1 MRHLQ
6 EQEIRDIANGSAILG
21 TGGGGDPYLGTLATL
36 AAMKEFGPPAML
48 QASELADDALIAFP
62 FIVGSPV
69 PGVEKFPFGLE
80 LVRAFRMLEDQLGR
94 SITAVMSAEIGGANS
109 MIPMS
114 LGARVGLP
122 VVDGDL
128 IGRAFPEIQ
137 LTTLTLHGLHASPF
151 ALADEHGNGVVMNVI
166 DNFWAERIA
175 RAVSIEF
182 GAICVGIAYPISG
195 QQCKIATLH
204 GTVSYAGSIG
214 RSLREAK
221 AGKLDL
227 VGAALEATGGVLLF
241 RGNILDV
248 RRRTQHGWAVGE
260 AKISGSETFGGSN
273 FEVRFQNENLVAIRD
288 GEMVASVPDLITI
301 LDAETGAAITTE
313 NLRYG
318 FRVAVIG
325 IACKPIWRTPAGLA
339 LAGPR
344 HWGYEVEY
352 VPVEALPSFG
362 QPSVPRSLAN

>member
-1 MRHLQ
+1 MRYLE

-21 TGGGGDPYLGTLATL
+21 TGGGGDPYLGTLAAL
-36 AAMKEFGPPAML
+36 EAMREFGPPAVL
-48 QASELADDALIAFP
+48 DASELEDDALVAFP
-62 FIVGSPV
+62 FIVGAPV

-80 LVRAFRMLEDQLGR
+80 LVRAFQMLEEQLGR
-94 SITAVMSAEIGGANS
+94 TINAVMPAEIGGANS

-151 ALADEHGNGVVMNVI
+151 ALADEHGNGVVLNVT

-175 RAVSIEF
+175 RAISIEF

-195 QQCKIATLH
+195 AQAKTATLH
-204 GTVSYAGSIG
+204 GTVSHAGSIG
-214 RSLREAK
+214 RSVREAK
-221 AGKLDL
+221 AHKLDL
-227 VGAALEATGGVLLF
+227 IDAVLHITGGVILF
-241 RGNILDV
+241 RGNIVDV
-248 RRRTQHGWAVGE
+248 LRRTQHGWAVGE
-260 AKISGSETFGGSN
+260 AKIAGSDEFSGSALN
-273 FEVRFQNENLVAIRD
+273 LRFQNENLVAVRD

-325 IACKPIWRTPAGLA
+325 IACAPIWRTPAGLA
-339 LAGPR
+339 LAGPQ
-344 HWGYEVEY
+344 HWGYAVDY
-352 VPVEALPSFG
+352 VPVESHRRITAAPART
-362 QPSVPRSLAN
+362 SVN

>member
-21 TGGGGDPYLGTLATL
+21 TGGGGDPYLGTLATI
-36 AAMKEFGPPAML
+36 AAIKEFGPPAML
-48 QASELADDALIAFP
+48 EASELADDALVAFP

-69 PGVEKFPFGLE
+69 PGVEKFPFGSE

-114 LGARVGLP
+114 LGTRVGLP

-151 ALADEHGNGVVMNVI
+151 ALADEHGNGVVLNVI

-175 RAVSIEF
+175 RAISIEF

-195 QQCKIATLH
+195 EQAKTATLH

-227 VGAALEATGGVLLF
+227 VGAVLDATRGMLLF
-241 RGNILDV
+241 RGNIVDV
-248 RRRTQHGWAVGE
+248 RRRTQKGWAVGE
-260 AKISGSETFGGSN
+260 AKVSGSEVFAGSN
-273 FEVRFQNENLVAIRD
+273 LEVRFQNENLVAVRD
-288 GEMVASVPDLITI
+288 GEIVASVPDLITI

-339 LAGPR
+339 LAGPQ
-344 HWGYEVEY
+344 HWGYEIEY
-352 VPVEALPSFG
+352 VPVEAHRQMP
-362 QPSVPRSLAN
+362 QRSAAN